1 MTVTKLDAA
10 AHRRWLGKT
19 MALSCGL
26 WEGTNDLD
34 TAQLA
39 KFGLL
44 SDWAEVTAQPR
55 VLDVGSGYGGLLS
68 YLSRERGVAAA
79 CGVDA
84 SDHACRE
91 AEGLRLPGVTIHQGD
106 YRAFTPDRPYDAV
119 VSIGLLENVDGTPD
133 PYAEFFAHAHAWT
146 RPGARLALES
156 TIRGHSE
163 SWPAEAARY
172 VEAMRRLRL
181 TGTVLTLDRL
191 LAACG
196 RWWEPIHVRTHRD
209 DYARTFATWATQL
222 RGCCDRLG
230 SVERDETTLADWL
243 DFTTT
248 GMALFQQ
255 GALSVA
261 HLGLRRIDQ
270 PTRPPT
276 APGSAGVKTPG
287 PRPGP
292 RAPRSDI
299 ARIR

>member
-10 AHRRWLGKT
+10 AHRRWLGKS

-26 WEGTNDLD
+26 WEATNDLD
-34 TAQLA
+34 AAQLA
-39 KFGLL
+39 KFRLL
-44 SDWAEVTAQPR
+44 SDWAEVSAQSR
-55 VLDVGSGYGGLLS
+55 VLDVGSGYGGFLS
-68 YLSRERGVAAA
+68 YLSRERGVTAA

-84 SDHACRE
+84 SDHACQE
-91 AEGLRLPGVTIHQGD
+91 AEGLRLRGVTIHQGD
-106 YRAFTPDRPYDAV
+106 YRAFNPDRPYDAV
-119 VSIGLLENVDGTPD
+119 VSIGLLENLENVDGTPD
-133 PYAEFFAHAHAWT
+133 AYTGFFAHAHAWT

-209 DYARTFATWATQL
+209 DYARTFATWATRL
-222 RGCCDRLG
+222 RGCGIAD
-230 SVERDETTLADWL
+230 RDETALADWL
-243 DFTTT
+243 EFTTT
-248 GMALFQQ
+248 GTALFQQ

-270 PTRPPT
+270 PTRPPA
-276 APGSAGVKTPG
+276 APGPQV
-287 PRPGP
+287 
-292 RAPRSDI
+292 
-299 ARIR
+299 